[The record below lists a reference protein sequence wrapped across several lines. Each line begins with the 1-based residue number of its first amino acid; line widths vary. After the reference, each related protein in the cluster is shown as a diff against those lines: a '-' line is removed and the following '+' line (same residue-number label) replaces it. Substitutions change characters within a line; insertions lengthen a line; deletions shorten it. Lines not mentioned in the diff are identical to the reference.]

1 MTPPT
6 PLESKNRSF
15 SSDPV
20 IDPEYSSIHGEAKQ
34 AELHLPEPVTQR
46 GGKEVVVVGGGIRAP
61 APATPRSPSH
71 VSEMKCVSAT
81 IQFQSGCCR
90 ATTLHRNL
98 PQSPDGE
105 I

>member
-6 PLESKNRSF
+6 PLESKTDRF

-20 IDPEYSSIHGEAKQ
+20 IDPAKQ
-34 AELHLPEPVTQR
+34 AEMLLPEPVTWR
-46 GGKEVVVVGGGIRAP
+46 GGEEGGGAICAP

-71 VSEMKCVSAT
+71 VPEMKCVSAA
-81 IQFQSGCCR
+81 IQFQSARCR
-90 ATTLHRNL
+90 ATTLHRSP

>member
-46 GGKEVVVVGGGIRAP
+46 GGKEVVVVGGGSVPRPRRRLAP
-61 APATPRSPSH
+61 PRTYQ
-71 VSEMKCVSAT
+71 K
-81 IQFQSGCCR
+81 
-90 ATTLHRNL
+90 
-98 PQSPDGE
+98 
-105 I
+105 